1 MQEIGIEELKS
12 IELNML
18 IFIDKTCKESNLRYF
33 LCGGTLLG
41 AVRHHGFIPWDDDID
56 IFMPRPDYERL
67 IELIKDSERYK
78 LLENTDKDYYYNFGK
93 LVDKHTAMIERGN
106 ESINGMGVYID
117 IFPLD
122 GMPNNEGER
131 AKHFEKLDKI
141 RRRITSFSVGKP
153 HFRKNLGILLVNW
166 FYYIT
171 NKTTSIQVEQ
181 KKYIELAK
189 QYSYDSSEFVYATGG
204 AYKKKD
210 IFPRAWLSAGT
221 ELTFESVKFQ
231 VPTEYDK
238 YLKQLYGNYMELPPV
253 EKRVSHHH
261 FVAHYIDKK

>member
-18 IFIDKTCKESNLRYF
+18 VFIDKICKESNLRYF

-56 IFMPRPDYERL
+56 IFMPRPDYERF
-67 IELIKDSERYK
+67 IELIKDSEEYK
-78 LLENTDKDYYYNFGK
+78 LLANTDKDYYYNFGK
-93 LVDKHTAMIERGN
+93 LVDKRTAMIERGN
-106 ESINGMGVYID
+106 ESISGMGVYID

-122 GMPNNEGER
+122 GMPNNEDE
-131 AKHFEKLDKI
+131 AVKHIEKIDRI
-141 RRRITSFSVGKP
+141 RHRITSFSIGKP
-153 HFRKNLGILLVNW
+153 HFRKNIGILLVNW

-171 NKTTSIQVEQ
+171 NKMTSIQAEQ

-189 QYSYDSSEFVYATGG
+189 QYAYDSSEFVYATGG

-210 IFPRAWLSAGT
+210 IFPRAWLSEGA
-221 ELTFESVKFQ
+221 ELMFEGVKFR

-238 YLKQLYGNYMELPPV
+238 YLKRLYGDYMELPPV

-261 FVAHYIDKK
+261 FVAHYINK